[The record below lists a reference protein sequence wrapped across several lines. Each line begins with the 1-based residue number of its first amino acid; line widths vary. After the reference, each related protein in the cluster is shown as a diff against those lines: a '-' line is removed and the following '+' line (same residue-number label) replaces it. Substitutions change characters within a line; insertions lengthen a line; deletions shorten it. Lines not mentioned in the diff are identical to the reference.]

1 MASILQI
8 YLIITLDVL
17 VFLNTIVIIMSLGVI
32 ALILNRT
39 NIQIADT
46 RKYLD
51 ELESV
56 VKESSNVLQSL
67 WWAGKK
73 VN

>member
-1 MASILQI
+1 MASLLQI
-8 YLIITLDVL
+8 YLIITLNVL
-17 VFLNTIVIIMSLGVI
+17 VFFNTIVIIISLGVI

-73 VN
+73 VG

>member
-1 MASILQI
+1 MASLFQI
-8 YLIITLDVL
+8 YLIITLNVL
-17 VFLNTIVIIMSLGVI
+17 VFFNTIVIIISLGVI

-39 NIQIADT
+39 NIQISDT

-73 VN
+73 VG